1 MTMSKGSNFM
11 SFLSGAV
18 FGAIIALL
26 YAPTSGE
33 ELRGQIRDEVDV
45 RWQQA
50 SEELDKALENVQESI
65 DEMSGELKA
74 YFEQLSAKSSKVVE
88 QIDAGIDIEPE
99 SGEEPSEA

>member
-1 MTMSKGSNFM
+1 MSKGSNFM

-33 ELRGQIRDEVDV
+33 ELRGNIREEVDT

-50 SEELDKALENVQESI
+50 SEEIDKAMESIQASI
-65 DEMSGELKA
+65 DEMSEEFKA
-74 YFEQLSAKSSKVVE
+74 YFEQLSKNEEEVVE
-88 QIDAGIDIEPE
+88 LADEVAEADTA
-99 SGEEPSEA
+99 EE

>member
-1 MTMSKGSNFM
+1 MSKGSNFM

-33 ELRGQIRDEVDV
+33 ELRGNIREEVDA

-50 SEELDKALENVQESI
+50 SEEWDKTMESI
-65 DEMSGELKA
+65 QASIEEMSEEFKA
-74 YFEQLSAKSSKVVE
+74 YFEQLSTSDKEKVELVDE
-88 QIDAGIDIEPE
+88 IPGVDAGVEETEPG
-99 SGEEPSEA
+99 S